1 MSDRADE
8 AHAGTARAAGGSP
21 GTWLVIAVLATLAV
35 LAGWI
40 VAGALQTPDPDGYL
54 VAPPADA
61 EPAVGDSSADAPQP
75 QDSVATRGAGNADRV
90 DAEWAAR
97 TAAATGIPL
106 RVLLGYAGAELAMT
120 ADAPGCGI
128 RWSTLAALGRI
139 ESAHGT
145 HAGSVIGEDG
155 LTRPGIFGIDL
166 TGDSSARIDDTDD
179 GAWDGKAD
187 IDRAVG
193 PMQFIP
199 ATWEAWGAD
208 GNGDG
213 VNDPQHIDDAA
224 LAAARYLCHHGDLTQ
239 PGNWRTAIFAYNH
252 LDSYVNAVAR
262 AANDYAG
269 RAPRG

>member
-1 MSDRADE
+1 MSDRGDE
-8 AHAGTARAAGGSP
+8 TATGTATTRGSSA
-21 GTWLVIAVLATLAV
+21 TWVVIAVVAALAV

-40 VAGALQTPDPDGYL
+40 VVGAVQTRDPDAYL
-54 VAPPADA
+54 VAPPATA
-61 EPAVGDSSADAPQP
+61 APAVAAPEQGDAAAPAP
-75 QDSVATRGAGNADRV
+75 PGAGNADRV

-106 RVLLGYAGAELAMT
+106 RVLRGYAGAELAMT
-120 ADAPGCGI
+120 AESPACGI

-139 ESAHGT
+139 ESGHGT
-145 HAGSVIGEDG
+145 HAGSAIGDDG
-155 LTRPGIFGIDL
+155 VTRPGIFGIDL
-166 TGDSSARIDDTDD
+166 TGESSERIDDTDG

-187 IDRAVG
+187 VDRAVG

-199 ATWEAWGAD
+199 ATWETWGAD
-208 GNGDG
+208 GNRDG

-239 PGNWRTAIFAYNH
+239 PATWRTAIFAYNH
-252 LDSYVNAVAR
+252 LESYVNAVAQ

-269 RAPRG
+269 RAPQT